1 MIDRQV
7 RFPGKG
13 RELDGYLAL
22 PGGAGRRPAVVVI
35 QEIWGLDEHIREV
48 ARRLA
53 GEGYVALAPD
63 LYTGELRQVMARDRI
78 VAAMTFLRQAPPEI
92 QRDPSRIEA
101 LIAERPAE
109 EQPGLRALLR
119 VMGPAQREA
128 FALDLV
134 AALAFLG
141 SLPEVDSGRL
151 ASLGFCLGGG
161 LSARLATLAPEL
173 ACCVIFYGENPP
185 LEEVPRI
192 QAAVLGLY
200 GGEDS
205 RITDRVP
212 EFVEAMRRAGKS
224 LEHHVY
230 AGAAHAFFNDTRP
243 SHHPEAAADAWR
255 RVLDFLSR
263 CGTGGNG
270 G

>member
-151 ASLGFCLGGG
+151 VSLGFCLGGG
-161 LSARLATLAPEL
+161 PGAGRWPAPRLTESFRTFCGSSSRSGSFRSPSTLLRWDGLRTPPRRLGSRPAP
-173 ACCVIFYGENPP
+173 
-185 LEEVPRI
+185 PRHDRRRSR
-192 QAAVLGLY
+192 AV
-200 GGEDS
+200 
-205 RITDRVP
+205 
-212 EFVEAMRRAGKS
+212 
-224 LEHHVY
+224 
-230 AGAAHAFFNDTRP
+230 
-243 SHHPEAAADAWR
+243 
-255 RVLDFLSR
+255 
-263 CGTGGNG
+263 CTG
-270 G
+270 

>member
-7 RFPGKG
+7 RFLGKD

-22 PGGAGRRPAVVVI
+22 PDGVGRRLAVVVI
-35 QEIWGLDEHIREV
+35 QEIWGLDEQIREV

-53 GEGYVALAPD
+53 DEGYVALAPD
-63 LYTGELRQVMARDRI
+63 LYTGELRQAMERERI

-92 QRDPSRIEA
+92 QRDPSLIEA
-101 LIAERPAE
+101 LIAERPTE
-109 EQPGLRALLR
+109 EQPGLRALLG

-134 AALAFLG
+134 AALAFLR

-173 ACCVIFYGENPP
+173 RCCVIFYGENPP

-200 GGEDS
+200 GGEDR

-243 SHHPEAAADAWR
+243 SYHPEAAADAWR

-263 CGTGGNG
+263 CGAGGNG